1 LMASGNHLGN
11 ILKRLNQLLCCF
23 GQNGKIN
30 NTCKFQGLW
39 STSIIY
45 ASGKYVTC
53 HTEPRSRALTDLTYM
68 KTRLYSRNDVLPVGC
83 ITINFS
89 LLLRDVIALPLFIN
103 I

>member
-1 LMASGNHLGN
+1 MASGNHLGN

-45 ASGKYVTC
+45 VTLATGP
-53 HTEPRSRALTDLTYM
+53 HSRALTDLTYM